1 MLVPGEDSTMS
12 EPFARTDHPD
22 MILADKK
29 ANLGDSELTVPT
41 DGSVSDEGGYGGWFS
56 EFRSIAKST
65 KDSFFP
71 ALDGIV
77 TMVHRSAMAVAAEIA
92 HLEHDVVAEMD
103 TEQWRDESV
112 GSNHKTEACE
122 LLPLP
127 WEFIVDTN
135 GSLVD
140 DDGMYVVKYSAN
152 EELKQKIFELSSID
166 NTFLEPF
173 PPDGSDAVDKP
184 FPLNESRVQLIRRL
198 LAVDVNLS
206 RMHATITSKN
216 LSARRY
222 PTYASPSMF
231 SDTVEIS
238 SDWHFAG
245 RGDVKETMFWKN
257 YFFHCNRVRLNFI
270 TSNPELQDVEN
281 DDSSALGSL
290 IGAESVTSSQDDSS
304 YVRVSSAVASPPT
317 SLNTLSGIMSMGD
330 MVLIGADGGDLDM
343 SPERRRAN

>member
-1 MLVPGEDSTMS
+1 LLVPGEDSTMS

-206 RMHATITSKN
+206 RMHATITS
-216 LSARRY
+216 
-222 PTYASPSMF
+222 
-231 SDTVEIS
+231 
-238 SDWHFAG
+238 

-257 YFFHCNRVRLNFI
+257 YFFHCNRVRLKFI